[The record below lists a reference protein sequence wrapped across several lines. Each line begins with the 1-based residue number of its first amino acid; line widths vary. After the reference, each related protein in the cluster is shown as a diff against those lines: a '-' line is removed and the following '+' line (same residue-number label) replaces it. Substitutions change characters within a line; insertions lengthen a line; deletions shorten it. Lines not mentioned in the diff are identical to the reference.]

1 MVDYSKPALS
11 FEAQA
16 DRLLERGL
24 VAERDLLI
32 RRLSATSYFR
42 LSGYIYPFRQE
53 GSEALQPGLSLDTI
67 WELYSFDQRLRTLLL
82 DAIEAIEVYVRTQ
95 LAYHF
100 AHDFGPFGYHDVQN
114 LPNLSPHD
122 CGNWHQKLDLQVRR
136 SRRSHEEFV
145 LHFFRKYGEA
155 HTQLPIWML
164 IELMDFGATLTFY
177 RGASDDYKKRI
188 ARMVEIPDRVLS
200 SWLLALNTVRNRC
213 AHHSRLWNWTLGNSV
228 LLPGARKYPVW
239 HDPRLDNRQMGI
251 ILTLCRHLLGHI
263 SPSNQWSRRVFELFE
278 QFPNQPISEMGL
290 PENWKEH
297 PLWKL

>member
-95 LAYHF
+95 LAF
-100 AHDFGPFGYHDVQN
+100 ILLMILG
-114 LPNLSPHD
+114 
-122 CGNWHQKLDLQVRR
+122 R
-136 SRRSHEEFV
+136 SVIMTCRI
-145 LHFFRKYGEA
+145 FR
-155 HTQLPIWML
+155 I
-164 IELMDFGATLTFY
+164 
-177 RGASDDYKKRI
+177 
-188 ARMVEIPDRVLS
+188 
-200 SWLLALNTVRNRC
+200 
-213 AHHSRLWNWTLGNSV
+213 
-228 LLPGARKYPVW
+228 
-239 HDPRLDNRQMGI
+239 
-251 ILTLCRHLLGHI
+251 
-263 SPSNQWSRRVFELFE
+263 
-278 QFPNQPISEMGL
+278 
-290 PENWKEH
+290 
-297 PLWKL
+297 